1 MLIVPELLV
10 DIVQQCLQALSPHAA
25 EDWSRR
31 AGTIEW
37 SCHTTLAHLGVLP
50 YSQQLAI
57 RAVDFKPIAI
67 KSREGASIDEL
78 LWTVEV
84 SAHTLAE
91 VAKAAPAPAR
101 GFHPAGLSDAEGF
114 VAMAIDELL
123 IHTHDIAAGLDFTFV
138 PDDAAVVALLN
149 RLFPWWPRD
158 HAPWDALLWA
168 NGRSALRDHADLGAA
183 WLWHCAPLAE
193 WDGTIPRWDPQVDRP
208 MVTE

>member
-1 MLIVPELLV
+1 MLV
-10 DIVQQCLQALSPHAA
+10 DVARQCLQGLASHAQA
-25 EDWSRR
+25 DWSRR

-37 SCHTTLAHLGVLP
+37 SCRATLAHLGVLA

-67 KSREGASIDEL
+67 TSREGASIEGL

-84 SAHTLAE
+84 AAHTLAE
-91 VAKAAPAPAR
+91 VAKAAPASAR

-123 IHTHDIAAGLDFTFV
+123 IHTHDIATGLGFAFV
-138 PDDAAVVALLN
+138 PDDSTIVALLN
-149 RLFPWWPRD
+149 RLFPWWPQD
-158 HAPWDALLWA
+158 TTPWDALLWA
-168 NGRSALRDHADLGAA
+168 NGRRSLPNHANLVAA

-193 WDGTIPRWDPQVDRP
+193 WDGTIPRWNPEVDRP